1 MSCELVIL
9 FYVYSCLENFL
20 HALFLLH
27 IVTLGA
33 AEWSQVFSSS
43 FCGLHSSA
51 SQRLLCEMLSFQYD
65 KTQTGLTS

>member
-33 AEWSQVFSSS
+33 VEPGIFEFFLRTAFQCFSTT
-43 FCGLHSSA
+43 FMWNA
-51 SQRLLCEMLSFQYD
+51 
-65 KTQTGLTS
+65 